1 LAEKFSSEDVPGRDT
16 YRLTEK
22 GESPRPVM
30 SAIAKWGLEQIDGTA
45 ALMKP
50 AGTMKPAAAVT
61 KHKGR
66 T

>member
-1 LAEKFSSEDVPGRDT
+1 MF
-16 YRLTEK
+16 
-22 GESPRPVM
+22 
-30 SAIAKWGLEQIDGTA
+30 AIAKWGLEHINGTA

-50 AGTMKPAAAVT
+50 AGTMKPAAVA